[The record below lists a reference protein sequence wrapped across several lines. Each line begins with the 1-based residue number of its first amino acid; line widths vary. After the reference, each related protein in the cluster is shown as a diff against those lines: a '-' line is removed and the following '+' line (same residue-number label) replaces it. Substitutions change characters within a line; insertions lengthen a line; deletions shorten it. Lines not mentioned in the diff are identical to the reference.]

1 MIAVVDTSVVVK
13 WYAAE
18 DDSLIARRLVG
29 ADLVAPDLIL
39 VELGHALWKKHRLE
53 QLVAEQAHAGLR
65 HLRETVALLP
75 SASLITVALQRAF
88 ELGHAVYDC
97 IFLVLAERLQLPLI
111 TSDTKLIERC
121 AERNYDGVLI
131 SLRDWSGD
139 VD

>member
-1 MIAVVDTSVVVK
+1 MIAVIDTSVVVK

-18 DDSLIARRLVG
+18 EDSLIARQLVG

-53 QLVAEQAHAGLR
+53 QLVADQAHAGLR
-65 HLRETVALLP
+65 HLQETVALLP
-75 SASLITVALQRAF
+75 SASLITIALQRAF
-88 ELGHAVYDC
+88 ELSHAVYDC

-111 TSDTKLIERC
+111 TSDQKLVDRY
-121 AERNYDGVLI
+121 AERSDDGLVM
-131 SLRDWSGD
+131 SLRDWSRD